1 MATDP
6 RPLLDDDHKTD
17 HVRREIASFHADI
30 VAQVAA
36 AVSSQPVVVV
46 GMTVNPFVKRARKA
60 LTAAGIE
67 FTYLE
72 YGGYT
77 SQWKQRLAI
86 KLWSGWQTFPQVF
99 VNGTLIGGNQEL
111 QGMLADGSLAKQLG
125 R

>member
-17 HVRREIASFHADI
+17 HVRRQIASFHADI
-30 VAQVAA
+30 VAQVAE
-36 AVSSQPVVVV
+36 AVSSQPVVIV

-60 LTAAGIE
+60 LAAAGIE

>member
-1 MATDP
+1 AGARLGDRLRSAAMATDP

-86 KLWSGWQTFPQVF
+86 KLWSGW
-99 VNGTLIGGNQEL
+99 
-111 QGMLADGSLAKQLG
+111 
-125 R
+125 